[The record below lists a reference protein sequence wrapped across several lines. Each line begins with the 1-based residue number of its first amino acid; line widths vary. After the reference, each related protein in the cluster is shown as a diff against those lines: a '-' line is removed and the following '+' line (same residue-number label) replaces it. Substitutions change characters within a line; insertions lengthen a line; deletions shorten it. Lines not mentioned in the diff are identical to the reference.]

1 MWLSRSRAL
10 TLTLSQRE
18 RGPRLTARLAA
29 THSSVT
35 ELSISDPRVREAMA
49 AVPRAAFLRPNQ
61 RALAQEDRPLDI
73 GEGQTT
79 SQPSLIAWTLEQLEL
94 KPGSRVLEVGT
105 GCGYQTALL
114 AQLASEVFSIDIIE
128 NLVVGAAENLGQLG
142 ITNVHLRAGD
152 GYLGWPEAAPFD
164 GIVVAAGAPALPPP
178 LLEQLAPGARL
189 IIPVGEQE
197 DMSLQLVTRLPS
209 GEVRQEKSLAVR
221 FVPLT
226 GPHASAHRGVSTASR

>member
-1 MWLSRSRAL
+1 MN
-10 TLTLSQRE
+10 
-18 RGPRLTARLAA
+18 
-29 THSSVT
+29 
-35 ELSISDPRVREAMA
+35 ELVITDPRVLEAMA

-79 SQPSLIAWTLEQLEL
+79 SQPSLIAWTLEQLDL

-114 AQLASEVFSIDIIE
+114 ARLASEVFSVDIIE

-142 ITNVHLRAGD
+142 ITNVHLRADD

-164 GIVVAAGAPALPPP
+164 AIVVAAGAPSLPPP
-178 LLEQLAPGARL
+178 LVEQLAPGGRL
-189 IIPVGEQE
+189 IIPVGERD
-197 DMSLQLVTRLPS
+197 DMSLLLVNKLPT
-209 GEVRQEKSLAVR
+209 GEVLRQKSLSVR

-226 GPHASAHRGVSTASR
+226 GPHTEAHNAKSRPSLIPG